1 MYVCICTYVRMYMYI
16 CTYVYVHMY
25 VCICTYVVRTVCIWL
40 GSYVYALL
48 HYHITVQY
56 ICLHSSMNHTVA
68 AGSWASSHGMF
79 LFLLA
84 TDQLKQSKETG
95 HLSIM
100 LQLRLHRKLRTH
112 CVLCMCITYQNLI
125 HISLTYKV
133 VHKVHR

>member
-1 MYVCICTYVRMYMYI
+1 M
-16 CTYVYVHMY
+16 YVYVHMY

-40 GSYVYALL
+40 GSYVCMYMYICSTYVYALL
-48 HYHITVQY
+48 HYHITVRY
-56 ICLHSSMNHTVA
+56 VCTHSSMNHTAA
-68 AGSWASSHGMF
+68 AGSWASSHWMF

-133 VHKVHR
+133 VHKVRR